1 MLICIAGLAMLY
13 AFLDGS
19 TGNLPLV
26 TLALALFGVGQGLFI
41 SPNTSSI
48 MATAPPEETGQAAS
62 VLNVVRLIGMSAGIA
77 GASTS
82 FALGLGGAAGSTLG
96 IPTSSLVAASR
107 DVLLLLGCLAA
118 LAGLISLIR
127 PGRPPS

>member
-13 AFLDGS
+13 FFLDGS

-26 TLALALFGVGQGLFI
+26 TLALAIFGVGQGLFI

-48 MATAPPEETGQAAS
+48 MATAPPEQTGQAAS

-82 FALGLGGAAGSTLG
+82 FVLGLGNAAGSTLNV
-96 IPTSSLVAASR
+96 PTLALVAASR
-107 DVLLLLGCLAA
+107 DVLMLLGCLAA
-118 LAGLISLIR
+118 LAGMISLIR
-127 PGRPPS
+127 PGRSPS